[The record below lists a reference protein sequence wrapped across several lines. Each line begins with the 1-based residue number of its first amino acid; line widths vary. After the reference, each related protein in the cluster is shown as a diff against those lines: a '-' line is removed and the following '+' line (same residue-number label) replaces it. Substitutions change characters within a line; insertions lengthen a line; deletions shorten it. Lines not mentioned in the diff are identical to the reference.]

1 MVSALYPDSVGT
13 GEHFFTRRLRWRLI
27 GAWRW
32 PLFVV
37 LTVVDGLII
46 HWLPPN
52 GAHAALIPGVI
63 VSSFANLL
71 LIGAIAPWIARR
83 LAARQGRV
91 TARDEFPPAHS
102 DSVRVDRVAGVLL
115 VLATLGLLVAGLGNQ
130 KVVVVAKGA
139 EGRAAVAARA
149 YVMAHAP
156 REVRANFE
164 GTADTIILTDG
175 RLYRI
180 CGAYNDRRRAFCMFV
195 DTTDKHHTVVT
206 YDNDTEPNGE
216 RYPNSQSGGEGP

>member
-46 HWLPPN
+46 HALPPN
-52 GAHAALIPGVI
+52 GAHAALIPAVI
-63 VSSFANLL
+63 VSSFANLI
-71 LIGAIAPWIARR
+71 LIGAVAPWIARR
-83 LAARQGRV
+83 LAARHGQT
-91 TARDEFPPAHS
+91 TARDEFPPAHP
-102 DSVRVDRVAGVLL
+102 DSVRVDRVAAVLL
-115 VLATLGLLVAGLGNQ
+115 VLATLGLVVAGLGNQ

-139 EGRAAVAARA
+139 EGRAALASRA

-180 CGAYNDRRRAFCMFV
+180 CGSYNDRRRAFCMFV
-195 DTTDKHHTVVT
+195 DTSDKHHTKVA

-216 RYPNSQSGGEGP
+216 RYPNSQAGEGP